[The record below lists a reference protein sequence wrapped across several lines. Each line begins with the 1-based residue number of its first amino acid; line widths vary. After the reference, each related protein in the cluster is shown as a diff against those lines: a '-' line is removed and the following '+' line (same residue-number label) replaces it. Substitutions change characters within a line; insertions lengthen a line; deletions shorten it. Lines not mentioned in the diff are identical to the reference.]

1 MIKIICVG
9 KLKENYWKDAIN
21 EYLKRISKFTK
32 ITLIE
37 VNDFASGDIL
47 KRESEEI
54 IKHIN
59 NKDYIIVMDIQGR
72 QLDSL
77 AFAKTI
83 DNVFIHNSNI
93 TMIIGGSYG
102 LDQSIK
108 NIANMSI
115 SFSSMTFPHQLFRVM
130 LLEQIYRSYKINQ
143 NEEYHK

>member
-108 NIANMSI
+108 NIANM
-115 SFSSMTFPHQLFRVM
+115 FRVM

>member
-32 ITLIE
+32 IILIE

-54 IKHIN
+54 INHIN